1 MATSVL
7 PPYPL
12 FYDIDGAP
20 LEEGYIY
27 IGVAGLNPEANPQ
40 AVFWDA
46 ALTIPAAQ
54 PIRTLNGYPA
64 NSGTPAM
71 IYTGTTDYSQ
81 TVKDKASVTV
91 TSVLNNP
98 YASSLGSMA
107 SQNANDVAITGGT
120 IEGLDAPL
128 DVPSGGTGGATP
140 AAARTGLGL
149 GTIATQDADDVEIEG
164 GTLDGTAI
172 GGSVPA
178 AGAFTDLNG
187 NPMLSTET
195 TGTLTSVSKNRVILA
210 TGGITLP
217 ATVFDARNML
227 IIDGNGTSR
236 TITRGV
242 GLTMLF
248 GGVDSASVTL
258 AATGTMGVYFRTPT
272 VCIVTGALS

>member
-1 MATSVL
+1 
-7 PPYPL
+7 
-12 FYDIDGAP
+12 
-20 LEEGYIY
+20 
-27 IGVAGLNPEANPQ
+27 
-40 AVFWDA
+40 VFWDA